1 MIEENDLWNRRKPSS
16 NIKIINGILLL
27 TFVYFCYEL
36 SWVSFNSSLVSYM
49 HRNKW
54 LSLASLHKL
63 KDQLCYCYILSQD
76 ALAFLE
82 KNRSHVHHQHMADIL
97 RTLSEDLPYSLSITF
112 SIHFTETSKRSCWHP
127 HEVHTPLHPLHQ
139 TKWNKETSRL
149 GGEQVWISKSMW

>member
-1 MIEENDLWNRRKPSS
+1 
-16 NIKIINGILLL
+16 
-27 TFVYFCYEL
+27 
-36 SWVSFNSSLVSYM
+36 M

-82 KNRSHVHHQHMADIL
+82 KNRSHVHHQHVADIL

-149 GGEQVWISKSMW
+149 GGEQVWISKSMWYERALCPKNKRLQKVMFFNHITHRQTELDTWEAFRNEISPKSK